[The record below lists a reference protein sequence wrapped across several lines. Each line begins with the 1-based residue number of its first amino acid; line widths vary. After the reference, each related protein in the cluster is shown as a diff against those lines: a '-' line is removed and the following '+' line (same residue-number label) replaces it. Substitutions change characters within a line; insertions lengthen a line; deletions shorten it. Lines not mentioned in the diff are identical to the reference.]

1 MGVGSAL
8 WSAYKGVMGAIG
20 SATAMAGKAVFNAG
34 YNNAPDAMHGIGNAA
49 AAGSSK
55 LADAAIEGTA
65 TGIRM
70 AVGAGS
76 LFANFIEYDA
86 KKYGEKSLF
95 NSRLTKSGKALVFGT
110 GLVAGSFGAY
120 KDYETRQMGTPT
132 GQVETPT
139 PQISYTHFG
148 EEMGATGDLV
158 FAMNRNRRG
167 GRF

>member
-34 YNNAPDAMHGIGNAA
+34 YNNAPDAMKKIGSATA
-49 AAGSSK
+49 TGSSK

-86 KKYGEKSLF
+86 AKYGEKSLF

-120 KDYETRQMGTPT
+120 RDYETRQMGMPI
-132 GQVETPT
+132 GQVETST

>member
-1 MGVGSAL
+1 MGIGSAA
-8 WSAYKGVMGAIG
+8 WSIYKGVMGAIG
-20 SATAMAGKAVFNAG
+20 SATAMAGKAIFNAG
-34 YNNAPDAMHGIGNAA
+34 YNNAPSAMSKIGSAT

-55 LADAAIEGTA
+55 LVDAAIDGTTA
-65 TGIRM
+65 GIRV

-86 KKYGEKSLF
+86 AKYGEKSLF

-120 KDYETRQMGTPT
+120 RDYETRQMGMPT